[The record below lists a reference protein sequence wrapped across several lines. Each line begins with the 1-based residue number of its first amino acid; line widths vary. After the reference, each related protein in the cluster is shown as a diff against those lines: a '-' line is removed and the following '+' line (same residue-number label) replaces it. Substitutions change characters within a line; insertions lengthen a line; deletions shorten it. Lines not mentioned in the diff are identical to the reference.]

1 MYFNCGSI
9 KNFLNTF
16 FQDDNIETFRIS
28 GGVDCVVNCFKKHSE
43 LKRDAISCLAHFID
57 GKRNNFITVLFI
69 HFSTVSVGRMIFD
82 KGIMKTFIGFT
93 SEFVQDSEL
102 CEDVVK
108 ILFVMFNSL
117 RFHSQTERFF
127 HEIGEFKS
135 AVAILSANS
144 KSEVVCTNVIK
155 LISGLLSD
163 CISLKVSQ
171 KRSC

>member
-1 MYFNCGSI
+1 
-9 KNFLNTF
+9 
-16 FQDDNIETFRIS
+16 
-28 GGVDCVVNCFKKHSE
+28 
-43 LKRDAISCLAHFID
+43 
-57 GKRNNFITVLFI
+57 
-69 HFSTVSVGRMIFD
+69 MIFD

-102 CEDVVK
+102 CEDAVK

-144 KSEVVCTNVIK
+144 KSEAVCTNVLK
-155 LISGLLSD
+155 LISGLLGD
-163 CISLKVSQ
+163 RISLKVSQ
-171 KRSC
+171 KDLAKMLIESGGVEVINTVLREQKESRGVVKLCIQLLRVLPPDEGKSASLPFAIVILSHFFLNEPRCKGKT